1 MSWLFFVM
9 VKVHGFLILLWPPY
23 FCWSNF
29 AEGKG
34 RLVKIS
40 SLFISTKSCPQSS
53 TYLSDILRI
62 TVSILMYFSH
72 LRVLSRSLSTS
83 VARHQ
88 LVQPPVQVF
97 GTEGR
102 YATALFSAASKKKS
116 LEVVEK
122 DLKTFHA
129 TLKKDQRLADFLADP
144 SIKRGLKAEGLAS
157 ACDKLKMNELSKN
170 LFLTLAENNRFS
182 AAEAVVNSFDTI
194 MAAHR
199 GEVVCEVVTAKVF
212 VHYNFCLMNWG

>member
-1 MSWLFFVM
+1 MGRKRPFCENLQL
-9 VKVHGFLILLWPPY
+9 VHPI
-23 FCWSNF
+23 
-29 AEGKG
+29 
-34 RLVKIS
+34 KIMAA
-40 SLFISTKSCPQSS
+40 
-53 TYLSDILRI
+53 
-62 TVSILMYFSH
+62 VNH

-157 ACDKLKMNELSKN
+157 ACDKLKMNEL
-170 LFLTLAENNRFS
+170 AENNRFS

-199 GEVVCEVVTAKVF
+199 GEVVCEVVTAKALDATMKKEVDGALAGF
-212 VHYNFCLMNWG
+212 LQKGQKKPREL